1 MQLGKAIKTLRNKK
15 GFSQKDLA
23 EKIGI
28 STNALCQIER
38 NNSFPQK
45 STIAKICE
53 IFNIPSSYLLLLSI
67 NDEDIPAEKKQ
78 IFNTISNALKEMIVQ
93 EV

>member
-1 MQLGKAIKTLRNKK
+1 MEIGAAIKTLRSKK
-15 GFSQKDLA
+15 GLSQKDLA
-23 EKIGI
+23 VKMGI
-28 STNALCQIER
+28 STNALCQIEK

-67 NDEDIPAEKKQ
+67 NDADIPIEKKQ
-78 IFNTISNALKEMIVQ
+78 MFNTISNALKEMIVQ